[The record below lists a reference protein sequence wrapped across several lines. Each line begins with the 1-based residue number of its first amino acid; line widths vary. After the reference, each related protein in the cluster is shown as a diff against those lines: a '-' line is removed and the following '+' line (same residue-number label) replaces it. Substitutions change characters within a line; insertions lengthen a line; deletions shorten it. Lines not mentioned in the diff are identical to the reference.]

1 MNPSK
6 SLRGIGV
13 DRDDFKILPEPTMKG
28 LAEYMKGKDCRKV
41 VLMLGAGVSTA
52 AGIPDFRSPKTGLY
66 HNLAR
71 LNLPY
76 PEAVFDMT
84 FFRKNPEPFYSLAQ
98 ELYPGKYKPTLTHA
112 FINLLYKKN
121 KLQMCFTQNID
132 TLERMAGVPEH
143 KIIEAH
149 GSFATQKCI
158 ECGKPFDG
166 KLMKEYVHRGHVPR
180 CLDCGGLV
188 KPDIVFF
195 GESLP
200 PAFSKSVPMIPLADL
215 LIIIGTSLTVHPFA
229 SLANMPGELCPRVL
243 INMEQVGNIGR
254 RKDDV
259 VLLGECDKVVRD
271 LCRELGWED
280 ELIELWKA
288 VQGEEEPANDKEA
301 EKVGLEKAE
310 AGRKHAEEEARR
322 IAEKAAAVEE
332 KRRAVGSTVTERI
345 SERQVKAS
353 QEDEVDNLAE
363 AINKEL
369 HLGGEVASA
378 SLAAT
383 LAESEAADAALA
395 PPQDEQF
402 HITGIPRDDA
412 SEAGEEPSERMAEK
426 PLDLEEVRK
435 HEEDGD
441 KALEQRL

>member
-1 MNPSK
+1 S
-6 SLRGIGV
+6 
-13 DRDDFKILPEPTMKG
+13 
-28 LAEYMKGKDCRKV
+28 
-41 VLMLGAGVSTA
+41 GVSTA

-76 PEAVFDMT
+76 PEAVFDMD

-200 PAFSKSVPMIPLADL
+200 QAFSKSVPMIPLADL

-254 RKDDV
+254 RRDDV
-259 VLLGECDKVVRD
+259 VLLGECDRVVRD

-280 ELIELWKA
+280 ELIGLWKA
-288 VQGEEEPANDKEA
+288 VQGEEEPEDDGEA
-301 EKVGLEKAE
+301 ADGREVEKVALKKAE
-310 AGRKHAEEEARR
+310 AGRRYAEEEARR
-322 IAEKAAAVEE
+322 IAERAEKVVEKQRAIGPTVVERILEKQKAA
-332 KRRAVGSTVTERI
+332 S
-345 SERQVKAS
+345 RQD
-353 QEDEVDNLAE
+353 EDYEDALAE

-369 HLGGEVASA
+369 HLGGEVAS
-378 SLAAT
+378 
-383 LAESEAADAALA
+383 
-395 PPQDEQF
+395 
-402 HITGIPRDDA
+402 
-412 SEAGEEPSERMAEK
+412 GEFSAYRRSTF
-426 PLDLEEVRK
+426 LTTR
-435 HEEDGD
+435 
-441 KALEQRL
+441 Q

>member
-1 MNPSK
+1 S
-6 SLRGIGV
+6 
-13 DRDDFKILPEPTMKG
+13 
-28 LAEYMKGKDCRKV
+28 
-41 VLMLGAGVSTA
+41 GVSTA

-76 PEAVFDMT
+76 PEAVFDMN

-143 KIIEAH
+143 RIIEAH

-188 KPDIVFF
+188 KPNIVFF
-195 GESLP
+195 GDSLP

-254 RKDDV
+254 RRDDV
-259 VLLGECDKVVRD
+259 VLLGECDRVVRD

-280 ELIELWKA
+280 ELIGLWKA
-288 VQGEEEPANDKEA
+288 VQGEEEPVDDGEA
-301 EKVGLEKAE
+301 ERVALEKAE
-310 AGRKHAEEEARR
+310 AGRRHAEEEARR
-322 IAEKAAAVEE
+322 IAERAEAVVE
-332 KRRAVGSTVTERI
+332 KQRAIGPTITERI
-345 SERQVKAS
+345 LEKQAEASRQD
-353 QEDEVDNLAE
+353 EDDVDALAE
-363 AINKEL
+363 AINKDL
-369 HLGGEVASA
+369 HLGGEVASGESLA
-378 SLAAT
+378 SLADRS
-383 LAESEAADAALA
+383 LN
-395 PPQDEQF
+395 
-402 HITGIPRDDA
+402 
-412 SEAGEEPSERMAEK
+412 
-426 PLDLEEVRK
+426 V
-435 HEEDGD
+435 
-441 KALEQRL
+441 